1 MAIKETVQN
10 ESQGDEVSVS
20 GEMVEGSSEL
30 AEF

>member
-20 GEMVEGSSEL
+20 REMVEGSSEL